1 MLTWQRRGFMLGAKR
16 WRDGMTNEQ
25 AMKAI
30 RDHGHQAREQNGK
43 VEAGIRWID
52 SATGE
57 QGMDYEQLGYSGG
70 LPTVSSLRN
79 ILGY

>member
-1 MLTWQRRGFMLGAKR
+1 MLTWPRRGLRLAAKAME
-16 WRDGMTNEQ
+16 DGMTNEQ

-30 RDHGHQAREQNGK
+30 RDHGHQAREQDGK

-57 QGMDYEQLGYSGG
+57 QGMDWEQLGYSGG

>member
-1 MLTWQRRGFMLGAKR
+1 
-16 WRDGMTNEQ
+16 MTNEQ

-30 RDHGHQAREQNGK
+30 RDHGHGAREQNGK
-43 VEAGIRWID
+43 VEAGIAWIN

-57 QGMDYEQLGYSGG
+57 QGTDWEQLGYSPDTG